1 MGWQLLQSSSGFR
14 GGSDDHFMNHVIYLS
29 TGSNLGD
36 RALNLR
42 NAIASLIPEVQTL
55 TQSSIYET
63 EPWGYSDQ
71 PTFLNQ
77 VIKASTI
84 LEPIEL
90 LNFLK
95 EIERLMGR
103 QETFRFGPRKIDLD
117 ILFYDD
123 LILDTPKLIV
133 PHPHIA
139 ERAFVLIPL
148 AEIAPDLIHPI
159 YKKTIQELK
168 ACVDA
173 SSIELF
179 QSAKP

>member
-1 MGWQLLQSSSGFR
+1 MS
-14 GGSDDHFMNHVIYLS
+14 HVIYLS

-42 NAIASLIPEVQTL
+42 NAIASLIPEVHPL
-55 TQSSIYET
+55 SQSSIYET

-71 PTFLNQ
+71 PVFLNQ
-77 VIKASTI
+77 VIKGSTI
-84 LEPIEL
+84 LEPMEL
-90 LNFLK
+90 LKFLK
-95 EIERLMGR
+95 EIEAFMGR
-103 QETFRFGPRKIDLD
+103 QETFRFGPRIIDLD

-123 LILDTPKLIV
+123 LILDTPKLTI
-133 PHPHIA
+133 PHPRIA

-159 YKKTIQELK
+159 LMKTIQELK
-168 ACVDA
+168 AGVDV